1 MDCKR
6 IQTLL
11 DGYVDGE
18 LDLVNALE
26 IEEHLGNCPGC
37 AQRYAELME
46 LRTAISA
53 NRDALLRPAP
63 VALRKKI
70 QASVR
75 KMDRAERGGPLPRWG
90 WAAAAVL
97 VVALLV
103 LASGFA
109 SGWFA
114 PRQDSQLAQEVEAAH
129 VRSLMATHLTDIT
142 STDQHTVKPWFDGRL
157 DFSPPVVDLK
167 AQGYPLIGGR
177 LDYLQGHQVAALVY
191 MRNKH
196 VINLFLWPSSNPVK
210 GVQASSSNGYNLFRW
225 SQGGMEYWAT
235 SDLNTTE
242 MRNFVDLVQ
251 KNFKGP
257 GD

>member
-1 MDCKR
+1 MDCNR

-26 IEEHLGNCPGC
+26 IEEHLGDCPGC

-46 LRTAISA
+46 LLSAIST
-53 NRDALLRPAP
+53 NRNVLYRPAP
-63 VALRKKI
+63 AALRKKI

-75 KMDRAERGGPLPRWG
+75 KMDRAERGRPRLRWG

-103 LASGFA
+103 LATGFA

-114 PRQDSQLAQEVEAAH
+114 SRQDNQLAQEVESAH
-129 VRSLMATHLTDIT
+129 VRSLMANHLTDIT

-177 LDYLQGHQVAALVY
+177 LDYLQGHPVASLVY

-210 GVQASSSNGYNLFRW
+210 GVQESSSNGYNLFHWR
-225 SQGGMEYWAT
+225 QGGMEYWAT

-242 MRNFVDLVQ
+242 MHSFVGLVQ
-251 KNFKGP
+251 EDFKSP